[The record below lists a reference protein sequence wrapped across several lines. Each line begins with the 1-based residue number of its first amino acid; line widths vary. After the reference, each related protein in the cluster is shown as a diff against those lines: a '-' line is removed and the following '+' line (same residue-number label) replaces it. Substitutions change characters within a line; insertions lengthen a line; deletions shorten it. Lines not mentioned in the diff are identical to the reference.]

1 MPDRQTVPRLD
12 GKVVVITGA
21 TRGLGL
27 ATAAAMLDAGASVIV
42 SSRSPQ
48 AVEKALTGLTEG
60 GRPADGRACDVGD
73 LSQVEALLSF
83 VLQRFGRLDVWISNA
98 GVSAPY
104 GPTAHVPTE
113 SFEQVVR
120 TNILGTYHGSVV
132 ALRHLLPLQHG
143 KLINILGRGDRQPVP
158 LQNAY
163 ASSKAWVRNFTLALA
178 REYRDSGVGI
188 FAFNPGLM
196 FTSLIEGAEA
206 VEGYEHRLRPLE
218 TVMRLWGQP
227 PEGPAERL
235 VWLAS
240 AATDG
245 KTGLEVQLLTS
256 RAMAIGV
263 LREVARRVTRRPG
276 RSVTLQTRSV
286 PSALEQSPQH
296 VHQPS

>member
-1 MPDRQTVPRLD
+1 MSDSQSASTLA
-12 GKVVVITGA
+12 GKVVVITGG

-27 ATAAAMLDAGASVIV
+27 ATAAAMLEAGASVIV
-42 SSRSPQ
+42 TSRSPQ
-48 AVEKALTGLTEG
+48 ALESALAGLADG
-60 GRPADGRACDVGD
+60 ARSVDGRACDVGE

-83 VLQRFGRLDVWISNA
+83 ALQRFGRVDVWINNA
-98 GVSAPY
+98 GASAPY
-104 GPTAHVPTE
+104 GPTAHVSTE

-132 ALRHLLPLQHG
+132 ALRHLLPLRHG
-143 KLINILGRGDRQPVP
+143 KLINLLGRGDRQPVP

-163 ASSKAWVRNFTLALA
+163 ASSKAWVRSFTLALA
-178 REYRDSGVGI
+178 REYGDSGVGI

-218 TVMRLWGQP
+218 TVMRVWGQS

-245 KTGLEVQLLTS
+245 KTGLEVRVLTP

-263 LREVARRVTRRPG
+263 LRELARRVTRRPG
-276 RSVTLQTRSV
+276 RSVTLQTRIV
-286 PSALEQSPQH
+286 PSALEQTSH
-296 VHQPS
+296 